1 MKKETFELIEKIKK
15 DLKENMS
22 EKRFEHSVSVM
33 KKAIELAK
41 IYNENEDEAALA
53 GLTHDIAKE
62 IPDDEAF
69 MLAEKNGI
77 ELDEIE
83 KINTKLLHGKIGAFL
98 AKEKYGF
105 NERIT
110 DAIKFHTE
118 TVPEMDNLSKIV
130 YVADKIED
138 TRVSD
143 KVDLD
148 KQREVAMQNLDD
160 AVIMIHEASTLKQI
174 EKGRLIHPN
183 GIYTRNYLLMN
194 KINV

>member
-69 MLAEKNGI
+69 MIAEKNGI

-160 AVIMIHEASTLKQI
+160 AVIMILEASTLKQI

>member
-69 MLAEKNGI
+69 MIAEENGI

-160 AVIMIHEASTLKQI
+160 AVIMILEASTLKLI
-174 EKGRLIHPN
+174 EKGKLIHPN
-183 GIYTRNYLLMN
+183 GIYTRNYLLMK
-194 KINV
+194 KINE

>member
-41 IYNENEDEAALA
+41 IYNEDEDEAALA

-62 IPDDEAF
+62 MPDDEAF
-69 MLAEKNGI
+69 IIAEENGI

-118 TVPEMDNLSKIV
+118 TAPEMDNLSKIV

-138 TRVSD
+138 TRVSE

-160 AVIMIHEASTLKQI
+160 AVIMILEASTLKQI

-194 KINV
+194 KINE

>member
-15 DLKENMS
+15 DIRENMS

-69 MLAEKNGI
+69 IIAEENGI

-118 TVPEMDNLSKIV
+118 TAPEMDNLSKIV

-138 TRVSD
+138 TRVSE

-160 AVIMIHEASTLKQI
+160 AVIMILEASTLKQI

-194 KINV
+194 KINE

>member
-69 MLAEKNGI
+69 MIAEKNGI

>member
-15 DLKENMS
+15 DLRENMS

-69 MLAEKNGI
+69 MIAEENGI

-160 AVIMIHEASTLKQI
+160 AVIMILEASTLKQI

-194 KINV
+194 KINE

>member
-69 MLAEKNGI
+69 MIAEENGI

-160 AVIMIHEASTLKQI
+160 AVIMILEASTLKQI

-194 KINV
+194 KINE

>member
-41 IYNENEDEAALA
+41 IYNEDEDEAALA

-69 MLAEKNGI
+69 MIAEENGI

-160 AVIMIHEASTLKQI
+160 AVIMILEASTLKQI

-194 KINV
+194 KINE